1 MGKPM
6 SEKMRVKLLGI
17 DCGELIRTDSGNI
30 RFQYDEDYGTDLTP
44 VSLSMPVGFTPY
56 PKYRV
61 LPFIRG
67 LLPDNPNALRALGL
81 RFGVD
86 HLDPFELLKH
96 TGSEVAGALEFVS
109 ENSTERQPSE
119 ALDEA
124 QISSRLNAKSE
135 EYRSGRSTEMFSDR
149 LSLAGAQPKLVLSF
163 DGENWRLPGEG
174 VISTHIIKPVPEAW
188 QNLDVIE
195 HQTLLAARRLG
206 LKTARSE
213 IKVFDGVEAFVTERF
228 DRRVLD
234 GVTTRVHQE
243 DLCQALSVSP
253 DKKYQFEGG
262 PSIRKVAKLLNSLPV
277 ESDQQTA
284 AEEFYKQLVFNVF
297 ARCSDAHAKNYSLVL
312 NSRSVKLSPLYDA
325 ASTVLYPL
333 PQESAMSIDGE
344 YEFREITNAGL
355 IAEAETL
362 GLEKDW
368 AVGVVE
374 KIKSGILDAFSDA
387 SKEINSAVQRDSVS
401 QITTELTDA
410 LAESLN

>member
-1 MGKPM
+1 MP
-6 SEKMRVKLLGI
+6 EKMRVKLLGV

-30 RFQYDEDYGTDLTP
+30 RFQYDQDYGTDQTP

-86 HLDPFELLKH
+86 PSDPFELLKH

-109 ENSTERQPSE
+109 ESSTEARQSE
-119 ALDEA
+119 PLGESEIA
-124 QISSRLNAKSE
+124 SRLNAKFE
-135 EYRSGRSTEMFSDR
+135 EYRSGRSTEIFSDR

-195 HQTLLAARRLG
+195 HQTLLAAKRLG

-262 PSIRKVAKLLNSLPV
+262 PSIRQVSKLLTALPV
-277 ESDQQTA
+277 ESDRQTA
-284 AEEFYKQLVFNVF
+284 AEEFYQQLVFNVF

-312 NSRSVKLSPLYDA
+312 DNRSVKVSPLYDA

-344 YEFREITNAGL
+344 YEFGKITDAGL

-362 GLEKDW
+362 GLDKDF
-368 AVGVVE
+368 AVGVVN
-374 KIKSGILDAFSDA
+374 KIKSGIIDAFSDA

-401 QITTELTDA
+401 QITTKLIDA
-410 LAESLN
+410 LDESLN